1 MGEESVM
8 ITGHQYASG
17 AASSR
22 DDSGV
27 GIGNSGAGLEK
38 KVGLTPADY
47 VYRIAT
53 LVAVI
58 FLLATVF

>member
-1 MGEESVM
+1 M

-17 AASSR
+17 ADSSR
-22 DDSGV
+22 GDSEL
-27 GIGNSGAGLEK
+27 GIGNSGAGPEK
-38 KVGLTPADY
+38 KAGLTSSDY

>member
-1 MGEESVM
+1 M

-17 AASSR
+17 ADSR
-22 DDSGV
+22 RGDSGL
-27 GIGNSGAGLEK
+27 GIGTSGTAPEKKAGL
-38 KVGLTPADY
+38 TSSDY

>member
-1 MGEESVM
+1 M

-17 AASSR
+17 ADSR
-22 DDSGV
+22 RGDSGL
-27 GIGNSGAGLEK
+27 GIGNSVAGLEEK
-38 KVGLTPADY
+38 KSGLTPSDY

>member
-1 MGEESVM
+1 M

-17 AASSR
+17 ADSSR
-22 DDSGV
+22 
-27 GIGNSGAGLEK
+27 GNSGLGTGNSVAGPEEK
-38 KVGLTPADY
+38 KAGLTPSDY

-53 LVAVI
+53 LVAVM

>member
-1 MGEESVM
+1 M
-8 ITGHQYASG
+8 ITGHQYASR
-17 AASSR
+17 ADSSR
-22 DDSGV
+22 DDSRVGV
-27 GIGNSGAGLEK
+27 GNSGNGSEK
-38 KVGLTPADY
+38 KAGLTPADY